1 MHRRQFI
8 LRMFQVVLG
17 WMLGAMGLSSEAA
30 ARDRTTFEL
39 GFPRDYPPGTVKH
52 LIFYD
57 AFLISDSEGIYA
69 ISSVCTH
76 RGGPLFKT
84 DKNDAFVCRRH
95 HARFDL
101 TGNVVRGPAYSPLP
115 WLKLELDQEGHIL
128 LLRKYKGER
137 GKKIAHKN
145 PKSE

>member
-1 MHRRQFI
+1 MRRRQFI
-8 LRMFQVVLG
+8 ISLFQIMLG
-17 WMLGAMGLSSEAA
+17 WLLGATGLRAQTTV
-30 ARDRTTFEL
+30 RDRTTFVL

-69 ISSVCTH
+69 LSSVCTH

-101 TGNVVRGPAYSPLP
+101 NGNVVRGPAYSPLP
-115 WLKLELDQEGHIL
+115 WLKLGLDKQGHIIL
-128 LLRKYKGER
+128 FRKYRGER
-137 GKKIAHKN
+137 GKKIPHNK
-145 PKSE
+145 